1 MELID
6 IKNKIVNE
14 LLKQEEGKENKNQL
28 TKQEYEDVIDELSVF
43 ANLIMDYIIVSE
55 CVNLNSKEN
64 ESK

>member
-14 LLKQEEGKENKNQL
+14 LLKQEEGKEKKNQI

-43 ANLIMDYIIVSE
+43 ANLIVDYIIVSE
-55 CVNLNSKEN
+55 CVNLNTKEN
-64 ESK
+64 E

>member
-14 LLKQEEGKENKNQL
+14 LLKQEEGKEKKNQI

-43 ANLIMDYIIVSE
+43 TNLIVDYIIVSE
-55 CVNLNSKEN
+55 CVNLITKEN
-64 ESK
+64 E

>member
-14 LLKQEEGKENKNQL
+14 LLKHEEEKENKNQL

-43 ANLIMDYIIVSE
+43 TNLIVDYIIVSE
-55 CVNLNSKEN
+55 CVNLNTKEN
-64 ESK
+64 E

>member
-14 LLKQEEGKENKNQL
+14 LLKQEEGKENKNQV

-43 ANLIMDYIIVSE
+43 ANLIVDYIIVSE

>member
-28 TKQEYEDVIDELSVF
+28 TNQEYEDVIDELSVF
-43 ANLIMDYIIVSE
+43 ANLIVDYIIVSE
-55 CVNLNSKEN
+55 CVNLNTKEN
-64 ESK
+64 E

>member
-14 LLKQEEGKENKNQL
+14 LLKQEEGKENKNQV

-43 ANLIMDYIIVSE
+43 ANLIVDYIIVSE
-55 CVNLNSKEN
+55 CVNLNTKEN
-64 ESK
+64 E